1 MLNDEEL
8 KKFEERLEAEGEEK
22 VSKGL
27 AMGRYGVI
35 SDPLTKAP
43 LVKVWLDKKEAQR
56 QEAKRQE
63 EFVVSKEANQ
73 ISKSAKNA
81 SWWALAISIISI
93 AVSILTALFKK

>member
-43 LVKVWLDKKEAQR
+43 LVKAWLDKKEAQR

-63 EFVVSKEANQ
+63 EIGVSKEANRIAKEANQ

-81 SWWALAISIISI
+81 YFGK
-93 AVSILTALFKK
+93 TKKVLK